1 METDYINLIFEGFI
15 DIYNNP
21 RNAIMWLIAGFLM
34 YFGIAK
40 KKEPLLLVPISFGV
54 LLANLPLGELVKP
67 SSGEGEPMGFLLFF
81 QENGL
86 HTDLLPLLVFL
97 GLGALTDFTPVIS
110 NPKTLLL
117 GAAAQAGVFIA
128 LIGALLIGLSSNLF
142 DFGIL
147 EASAIGIIGGADG
160 PTTIFIASRMKEIG
174 MNDIVGATAV
184 AAYSYMALVPLIQPP
199 IIKFFTTQ
207 KERQIVMPP
216 AKNEVSK
223 RAKIL
228 FPIICTV
235 VISILVPK
243 ASPLVGILMFGN
255 LLRECGVVER
265 LSNTA
270 QNELMNIVVIILGL
284 AVGSTMPGEVFL
296 QFETIAIFIL
306 GLVAFI
312 SATIAGI
319 LLAKLMNLV
328 SKEKINPMIGAAGV
342 SAVPMAARVVQE
354 MAQKE
359 KPGNMLLMHAM
370 GPNIAGVIGTAT
382 VAGVLLSLAQ
392 DLVNLNERCIPNI
405 INTF

>member
-228 FPIICTV
+228 FPIICTI

-319 LLAKLMNLV
+319 LLAKIMNLV

-382 VAGVLLSLAQ
+382 VAGVLLSLAPG
-392 DLVNLNERCIPNI
+392 LS
-405 INTF
+405 

>member
-1 METDYINLIFEGFI
+1 
-15 DIYNNP
+15 
-21 RNAIMWLIAGFLM
+21 MWLIAGFLM

-382 VAGVLLSLAQ
+382 VAGVLLSLAPG
-392 DLVNLNERCIPNI
+392 LS
-405 INTF
+405 

>member
-228 FPIICTV
+228 FPIICTI

-359 KPGNMLLMHAM
+359 KPGNMLLIHAM

-382 VAGVLLSLAQ
+382 VAGVLLSLAPG
-392 DLVNLNERCIPNI
+392 LS
-405 INTF
+405 

>member
-1 METDYINLIFEGFI
+1 MDDIKLIFEGLISIFE
-15 DIYNNP
+15 DP
-21 RNAIMWLIAGFLM
+21 RGLVMWFVAGFLL

-40 KKEPLLLVPISFGV
+40 KKEPLLLVPISFGI
-54 LLANLPLGELVKP
+54 LLANLPLGEVIKP
-67 SSGEGEPMGFLLFF
+67 AGKEGDPMGFLLFF

-97 GLGALTDFTPVIS
+97 GLGALTDFSPVIS

-117 GAAAQAGVFIA
+117 GAAAQAGVFFA
-128 LIGALLIGLSSNLF
+128 LLGTLLIGTLGISSLN
-142 DFGIL
+142 FGLL
-147 EASAIGIIGGADG
+147 EATSVGIIGGADG
-160 PTTIFIASRMKEIG
+160 PTTIFIASNMKALSQQYGVEMI
-174 MNDIVGATAV
+174 DIVGATAV

-199 IIKFFTTQ
+199 IIKLLTTK
-207 KERQIVMPP
+207 KERQITMPAP
-216 AKNEVSK
+216 KNVVTK

-228 FPIICTV
+228 FPIICTI
-235 VISILVPK
+235 VIGVLVPK
-243 ASPLVGILMFGN
+243 AAPLVGILMFGN
-255 LLRECGVVER
+255 LMRECGVVER

-296 QFETIAIFIL
+296 KPSTLAIFFL
-306 GLVAFI
+306 GLFAFI
-312 SATIAGI
+312 TATISGL
-319 LLAKLMNLV
+319 LLAKLMNFF

-354 MAQKE
+354 IAQKE

-382 VAGVLLSLAQ
+382 VAGVLITLVESL
-392 DLVNLNERCIPNI
+392 IS
-405 INTF
+405 

>member
-97 GLGALTDFTPVIS
+97 GLGALTDFSPVIS

-117 GAAAQAGVFIA
+117 GAAAQAGVFVA
-128 LIGALLIGLSSNLF
+128 LIGALLIGFFPNF
-142 DFGIL
+142 NFGIL

-160 PTTIFIASRMKEIG
+160 PTTIFIASRMKEMG
-174 MNDIVGATAV
+174 MIDIVGATAV

-199 IIKFFTTQ
+199 IIKFFTTK

-216 AKNEVSK
+216 PKHEVSK
-223 RAKIL
+223 KTKIL

-235 VISILVPK
+235 VISVLVPK

-255 LLRECGVVER
+255 LMRECGVVER

-296 QFETIAIFIL
+296 KFETIAIFIL

-328 SKEKINPMIGAAGV
+328 SKEKINHMIGAAGV

-382 VAGVLLSLAQ
+382 VAGVLLSLAPGI
-392 DLVNLNERCIPNI
+392 VG
-405 INTF
+405 